1 MLYGTKVIFFST
13 YKSRIG
19 SIKVSRLM
27 FDNLTKN
34 FVFYFKVYNYLIS
47 YYDIHEGI
55 YILWLAFCILIMNI
69 FFCISVLCYSKERQ
83 LCSNFTYMWKE
94 NVLNKS
100 NDVTYCSTYF
110 FLRFLIWKWI
120 FNSVIF
126 KFRLSLLGKFIHKF
140 ISSHFS
146 IYIIYTLLVALFCY

>member
-1 MLYGTKVIFFST
+1 MLEKVIFFSPSNSNIWDIILMRPSIFFAYLYNLQWFDT
-13 YKSRIG
+13 ISWYSWNEYTFYKNDMHI
-19 SIKVSRLM
+19 VFWL
-27 FDNLTKN
+27 LTK
-34 FVFYFKVYNYLIS
+34 YLI
-47 YYDIHEGI
+47 
-55 YILWLAFCILIMNI
+55 W
-69 FFCISVLCYSKERQ
+69 VLCYSKERQ

-110 FLRFLIWKWI
+110 FLRFFIWKWI

-126 KFRLSLLGKFIHKF
+126 KFKLSLLGKFVHKF